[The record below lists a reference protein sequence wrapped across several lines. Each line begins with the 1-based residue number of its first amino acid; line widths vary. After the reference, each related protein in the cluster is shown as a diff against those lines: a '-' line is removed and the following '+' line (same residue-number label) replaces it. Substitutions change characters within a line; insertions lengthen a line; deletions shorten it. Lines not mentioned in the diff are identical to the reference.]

1 MQNTIRLQYE
11 VLADDRK
18 AYKDYLCLNIVLLSQ
33 LLIKGEL
40 LHSVNY

>member
-11 VLADDRK
+11 VLVDDRK
-18 AYKDYLCLNIVLLSQ
+18 ADKDYLCFNIVLLSQ

-40 LHSVNY
+40 LTDY